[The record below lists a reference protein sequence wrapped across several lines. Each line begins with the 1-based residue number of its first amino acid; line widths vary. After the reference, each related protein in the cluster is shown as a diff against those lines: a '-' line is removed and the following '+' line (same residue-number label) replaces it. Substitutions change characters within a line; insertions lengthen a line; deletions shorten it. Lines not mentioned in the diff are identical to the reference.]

1 LSYASAATVV
11 SALAAAIIPI
21 ILNSFVS
28 QISNAVH
35 INVDVIPNMNND
47 GRRALIQVTNT
58 GASFAKNLTLIIQT
72 PKKINNVTNL
82 FSTATLTLPVLTS
95 QLYKCI
101 HQRQLINR
109 IWRSLQESSVQVMV
123 H

>member
-1 LSYASAATVV
+1 
-11 SALAAAIIPI
+11 
-21 ILNSFVS
+21 VS

-35 INVDVIPNMNND
+35 INVDVIPNINND

-72 PKKINNVTNL
+72 PKIINNVTNL

>member
-35 INVDVIPNMNND
+35 INVDVIPNINND

-72 PKKINNVTNL
+72 PKIINNVTNL